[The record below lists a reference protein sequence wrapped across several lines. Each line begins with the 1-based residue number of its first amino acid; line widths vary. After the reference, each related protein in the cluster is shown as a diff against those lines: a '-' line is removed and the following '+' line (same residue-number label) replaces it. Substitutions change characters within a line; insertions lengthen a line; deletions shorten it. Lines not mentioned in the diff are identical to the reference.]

1 MRCSFDWIWSGVTV
15 QGVHIAC
22 TIAQAQEFA
31 TLHGNVFIQASTAP
45 SAAAGRRPLD
55 AIAAALV
62 SGGRGDFKA
71 TMNIESSHGRPDPR
85 RQPEFL
91 GLATN
96 PTRQD
101 LIHLVAAG
109 S

>member
-45 SAAAGRRPLD
+45 SEAAGAGGPGTPPPPL
-55 AIAAALV
+55 
-62 SGGRGDFKA
+62 
-71 TMNIESSHGRPDPR
+71 SS
-85 RQPEFL
+85 
-91 GLATN
+91 
-96 PTRQD
+96 
-101 LIHLVAAG
+101 VAAG
-109 S
+109 AISRLQ